1 MSQPAVPYDGRW
13 VGVALPR
20 KEDRRMLLGRGR
32 FVADLTRPGLLHAA
46 FVRSPYAHARIERL
60 KTDPARQ
67 APGVADV
74 LTAASLGHP
83 YLLALLE
90 RDEFVPTRMPILA
103 GDKVRFVGEP
113 VAVVIADDA
122 YRAEDATE
130 LVEVDWDPQPAVASI
145 EAATASDAPR
155 LHAEAAGNRLVDL
168 MMFDDDRLG
177 DIFAQAAATVTAT
190 FRSARVAALPLEG
203 RACLA
208 EWDDRDDHLVMH
220 VSTQVPHQVRSG
232 VAQALGLPERAI
244 RVIAPDVGGGFG
256 LKCVVGREEVA
267 VAAAALRLRRPVC
280 WTEDR
285 QENLTAAFH
294 GHEQRYEVRAA
305 FGHDGTILALD
316 AEIDCDTGAYSV
328 FPFTCA
334 VEPLMAATELPGVY
348 KMPAYRARGRAIAT
362 NKAPAAPYRGVS
374 RPQIVLVM
382 ERLMEKAAEALGLDP
397 LNVRRR
403 NLINAH
409 EFPYTGVNQI
419 TYDEGSYR
427 ESLDLAEKYVTEHG
441 WSAERDRLRAAGHR
455 AGIGYACFSERTAF
469 GTPTMSQRRM
479 RMTPGYD
486 TAMVRM
492 DPTGEVI
499 VTTGTCGHGQ
509 GHETTFAQIVAD
521 RLGLHPDQ
529 VRLRQGDTDLASY
542 GWGTWGS
549 RSVVIGGG
557 AAGRAADIVASQL
570 RQVAASVLEA
580 SPADVELAEG
590 TARIRGDAAAAVPIA
605 ELARLVHFQAHRLT
619 EDLRYGLEARAT
631 FDPPGTFSNA
641 CHAAMV
647 VIDPGTCAIR
657 LHRYL
662 VVEDCGV
669 VINPMVVDGQV
680 RGGVTQGVAAALLE
694 RVCFD
699 PEGQPVSATLMDYLA
714 PTAAEMCAVDI
725 VHLQT
730 PSGSGETGAKGMGEG
745 GTIGAPAAVLGAIND
760 ALSDTEARFDH
771 IPVLPHDVSA
781 ALNRQDAR

>member
-1 MSQPAVPYDGRW
+1 VFTA
-13 VGVALPR
+13 
-20 KEDRRMLLGRGR
+20 
-32 FVADLTRPGLLHAA
+32 ADLG
-46 FVRSPYAHARIERL
+46 
-60 KTDPARQ
+60 D
-67 APGVADV
+67 
-74 LTAASLGHP
+74 P
-83 YLLALLE
+83 YLLAMLE
-90 RDEFVPTRMPILA
+90 RDEFVPTPMPILA
-103 GDKVRFVGEP
+103 GDRVRFTGEP
-113 VAVVIADDA
+113 VAIVVADDA
-122 YRAEDATE
+122 YRAEDAAE
-130 LVEVDWDPQPAVASI
+130 LAEVDWDPQPAVASI
-145 EAATASDAPR
+145 EAATAAGAAR
-155 LHAEAAGNRLVDL
+155 LHDRGNCLVDL
-168 MMFDDDRLG
+168 LMFDDERLPQV
-177 DIFAQAAATVTAT
+177 FAAARVRVSAT
-190 FRSARVAALPLEG
+190 FASGRVAALPLEG

-208 EWDDRDDHLVMH
+208 EWDDRDDQLVMH

-232 VAQALGLPERAI
+232 VAQALGLPERSV

-267 VAAAALRLRRPVC
+267 VAAAALRLRRPVS
-280 WTEDR
+280 WAEDR

-294 GHEQRYEVRAA
+294 GHEQRYRVTAA
-305 FGHDGTILALD
+305 FDEHGRILGLD

-348 KMPAYRARGRAIAT
+348 KVPAYRARGRAIAT
-362 NKAPAAPYRGVS
+362 SKAPAAPYRGVS

-382 ERLMEKAAEALGLDP
+382 ERLMEKAAEELGLDP
-397 LNVRRR
+397 LQVRRV
-403 NLINAH
+403 NLIGRH
-409 EFPYTGVNQI
+409 EFPYTGINKI

-427 ESLDLAEKYVTEHG
+427 ESLDLAEERVKVKG
-441 WSAERDRLRAAGHR
+441 WTDERGRLRAQGQLS
-455 AGIGYACFSERTAF
+455 GIGYACFSERTAY

-486 TAMVRM
+486 TALVRM

-521 RLGLHPDQ
+521 RLGIHPDQ

-549 RSVVIGGG
+549 RSLVIGGG
-557 AAGRAADIVASQL
+557 AAALAADA
-570 RQVAASVLEA
+570 VAARLRKIAAGQLEA
-580 SPADVELAEG
+580 SPADIELAG
-590 TARIRGDAAAAVPIA
+590 GAARVRGDETASIAIA
-605 ELARLVHFQAHRLT
+605 ELARMVHFQAHRVGA
-619 EDLRYGLEARAT
+619 DLRYALEERAT

-647 VIDPGTCAIR
+647 VIDPGTGAIR

-669 VINPMVVDGQV
+669 VINPVVVDGQV

-699 PEGQPVSATLMDYLA
+699 ADGQPVSTTLMDYLA
-714 PTAAEMCAVDI
+714 PTAAEMCPVDI
-725 VHLQT
+725 VHLET
-730 PSGSGETGAKGMGEG
+730 PSRFSETGAKGMGEG
-745 GTIGAPAAVLGAIND
+745 GTIGAPAAVLNAVND
-760 ALSDTEARFDH
+760 ALSGTGTRFDH
-771 IPVLPHDVSA
+771 IPVLPHEVAA
-781 ALNRQDAR
+781 ALDRVRA

>member
-1 MSQPAVPYDGRW
+1 MSPWIGAAV
-13 VGVALPR
+13 PR

-32 FVADLTRPGLLHAA
+32 FVADLARPGLLHAA
-46 FVRSPYAHARIERL
+46 FVRSPHAHARVTGI
-60 KTDPARQ
+60 DAAAAAGQ
-67 APGVADV
+67 PGVAAV
-74 LTAASLGHP
+74 LDAASLGHP
-83 YLLALLE
+83 FLLATLE

-103 GDKVRFVGEP
+103 GEVVRFVGEP
-113 VAVVIADDA
+113 VALVVADDP
-122 YRAEDATE
+122 YRAEDAAE
-130 LVEVDWDPQPAVASI
+130 LVEVDWDPQPAVTAI
-145 EAATASDAPR
+145 EAATAAAAPR
-155 LHAEAAGNRLVDL
+155 LHGEAGGNCLVDL
-168 MMFDDDRLG
+168 LMFDDDRLPA
-177 DIFAQAAATVTAT
+177 IFAAADLTVSAT
-190 FRSARVAALPLEG
+190 FASARVAALPLEG

-208 EWDDRDDHLVMH
+208 ERDDRDDQLVLH

-232 VAQALGLPERAI
+232 VAQALGLPERAV

-267 VAAAALRLRRPVC
+267 VAAAALRLGRPVR

-294 GHEQRYEVRAA
+294 GHEQRYRVRAA
-305 FGHDGTILALD
+305 FDAAGQILGLD

-334 VEPLMAATELPGVY
+334 VEPLLAATELPGVY
-348 KMPAYRARGRAIAT
+348 KVPAYRARGRAIAT

-397 LNVRRR
+397 LQVRRR
-403 NLINAH
+403 NLIGPG
-409 EFPYTGVNQI
+409 EFPYTGVNNI

-427 ESLDLAEKYVTEHG
+427 EALDLAEAQVHDKK
-441 WSAERDRLRAAGHR
+441 WPAERDRLRSTGLR
-455 AGIGYACFSERTAF
+455 AGIGYACFSERTAY
-469 GTPTMSQRRM
+469 GTPAMSLRRM

-486 TAMVRM
+486 TALVRM

-521 RLGLHPDQ
+521 RLGVHPDQ

-557 AAGRAADIVASQL
+557 AARRAADLVAGQL
-570 RQVAASVLEA
+570 KKAAAAMLEA

-590 TARIRGDAAAAVPIA
+590 TARIRGDEASAIGIG
-605 ELARLVHFQAHRLT
+605 ELARLVHFQTHRLP
-619 EDLRYGLEARAT
+619 EDLRYGLEARAS
-631 FDPPGTFSNA
+631 FDPPGTVSNA
-641 CHAAMV
+641 CHVAMV
-647 VIDPGTCAIR
+647 AIDPGTCAIR

-669 VINPMVVDGQV
+669 VINPLVVDGQV
-680 RGGVTQGVAAALLE
+680 RGGVTQGAAAALLE

-699 PEGQPVSATLMDYLA
+699 PEGQPVSTTLMDYLA

-725 VHLQT
+725 IHLQT
-730 PSGSGETGAKGMGEG
+730 PSRFSETGAKGMGEG
-745 GTIGAPAAVLGAIND
+745 GTIGAPAAVLDAIND
-760 ALSDTEARFDH
+760 ALSDTDVRFDH
-771 IPVLPHDVSA
+771 IPVLPQDLSA
-781 ALNRQDAR
+781 ALSKAGAAS

>member
-1 MSQPAVPYDGRW
+1 MSQW
-13 VGVALPR
+13 VGTAMPR

-32 FVADLTRPGLLHAA
+32 FTADLTRPGLLHAA
-46 FVRSPYAHARIERL
+46 FVRSPYAHARVGALGTDAAL
-60 KTDPARQ
+60 KAD
-67 APGVADV
+67 GVVAV

-83 YLLALLE
+83 YLLAMLE
-90 RDEFVPTRMPILA
+90 REEFVPTPMPILA
-103 GDKVRFVGEP
+103 RETVRFTGEP
-113 VAVVIADDA
+113 VAVVIADDP
-122 YRAEDATE
+122 YRAEDAIE
-130 LVEVDWDPQPAVASI
+130 LVEVDWDPLPAVTSI
-145 EAATASDAPR
+145 EQAEAPGAPR
-155 LHAEAAGNRLVDL
+155 LHEQADGNRMVDL
-168 MMFDDDRLG
+168 LMFDDDRLAV
-177 DIFAQAAATVTAT
+177 IFAEALLTVAATFT
-190 FRSARVAALPLEG
+190 SARVAALPLEG

-208 EWDDRDDHLVMH
+208 EWDHRDDQLVVH
-220 VSTQVPHQVRSG
+220 ISTQVPHQVRSG
-232 VAQALGLPERAI
+232 IAQALDLPERQI

-280 WTEDR
+280 WAEDR

-294 GHEQRYEVRAA
+294 GHEQRYRVRAA
-305 FGHDGTILALD
+305 FDAEGRIRALD

-348 KMPAYRARGRAIAT
+348 KVPAYRARGRAIAT

-382 ERLMEKAAEALGLDP
+382 ERLMEKAAAALDLDP
-397 LNVRRR
+397 LHVRRR
-403 NLINAH
+403 NLIGPAD
-409 EFPYTGVNQI
+409 FPYTGVNKI

-427 ESLDLAEKYVTEHG
+427 EALDLAEEQVRKRA
-441 WSAERDRLRAAGHR
+441 WPAERDLLRENGQL
-455 AGIGYACFSERTAF
+455 AGIGYSCFSERTAY

-486 TAMVRM
+486 TALVRM

-521 RLGLHPDQ
+521 RLGVHPDQ

-557 AAGRAADIVASQL
+557 AAGRAADLVASQL
-570 RQVAASVLEA
+570 KRVAAELFEA
-580 SPADVELAEG
+580 RPADVELTEG
-590 TARIRGDAAAAVPIA
+590 TARIRGDAAAAIA
-605 ELARLVHFQAHRLT
+605 ISELARIVHFQTHRLP

-680 RGGVTQGVAAALLE
+680 RGGVTQGAAAALLE

-699 PEGQPVSATLMDYLA
+699 PDGQPVTTTLMDYLV
-714 PTAAEMCAVDI
+714 PTAAEMCDIDI

-730 PSGSGETGAKGMGEG
+730 PSRFSETGAKGMGEG

-760 ALSDTEARFDH
+760 ALSEVGVSFDH
-771 IPVLPHDVSA
+771 IPVLPQDLSA
-781 ALNRQDAR
+781 ALSRVGAAR

>member
-1 MSQPAVPYDGRW
+1 
-13 VGVALPR
+13 
-20 KEDRRMLLGRGR
+20 MLLGRGR
-32 FVADLTRPGLLHAA
+32 FTADLDRPGLLHAA
-46 FVRSPYAHARIERL
+46 FVRSPHAHARLNAVDAQAAIQ
-60 KTDPARQ
+60 TD
-67 APGVADV
+67 GVVAV

-83 YLLALLE
+83 CLLAMLE
-90 RDEFVPTRMPILA
+90 RAEFVPTAMPILA
-103 GDKVRFVGEP
+103 GDTVRFVGEP
-113 VAVVIADDA
+113 VAVVIADDP
-122 YRAEDATE
+122 YRAEDAAE
-130 LVEVDWDPQPAVASI
+130 LVETDWAPLAAVTGIERAQDPA
-145 EAATASDAPR
+145 APR
-155 LHAEAAGNRLVDL
+155 LHEQAAGNRLVDL
-168 MMFDDDRLG
+168 LMFDDDRL
-177 DIFAQAAATVTAT
+177 DAIFAAAPLTVTAT
-190 FRSARVAALPLEG
+190 FASARVAALPLEG

-208 EWDDRDDHLVMH
+208 EWDDRDDQLVVH

-232 VAQALGLPERAI
+232 IAQALNLPERSV

-267 VAAAALRLRRPVC
+267 VAAAALRLRRPVR
-280 WTEDR
+280 WAEDR

-294 GHEQRYEVRAA
+294 GHEQRYRVRAA
-305 FGHDGTILALD
+305 FDADGRILALD

-348 KMPAYRARGRAIAT
+348 KVPAYRARGRAFAT

-382 ERLMEKAAEALGLDP
+382 ERLMDKAAAALDLDP
-397 LNVRRR
+397 LHVRRR
-403 NLINAH
+403 NLISPG

-427 ESLDLAEKYVTEHG
+427 EALDLAEARVHDRK
-441 WSAERDRLRAAGHR
+441 WPAERDRLRENGQL
-455 AGIGYACFSERTAF
+455 AGIGYSCFSERTAY

-486 TAMVRM
+486 TALVRM

-521 RLGLHPDQ
+521 RLGVHPDQ

-557 AAGRAADIVASQL
+557 AAGRAAD
-570 RQVAASVLEA
+570 QVAAQLRNVAAQLLEA

-605 ELARLVHFQAHRLT
+605 ELARIVHFQAQRLT
-619 EDLRYGLEARAT
+619 EELRYGLEARAT
-631 FDPPGTFSNA
+631 YDPPGTFSNA

-669 VINPMVVDGQV
+669 VINPVVVDGQV
-680 RGGVTQGVAAALLE
+680 RGGVAQGVAAALLE
-694 RVCFD
+694 RLCFD
-699 PEGQPVSATLMDYLA
+699 PDGQPVTTTLMDYLA
-714 PTAAEMCAVDI
+714 PTAAELCDI
-725 VHLQT
+725 NVVHLQNAV
-730 PSGSGETGAKGMGEG
+730 PVQRDRGQGDGRGRHDRRPGGRAGRDQRRAGPGRRGLRPHPGA
-745 GTIGAPAAVLGAIND
+745 AAGP
-760 ALSDTEARFDH
+760 ERR
-771 IPVLPHDVSA
+771 PG
-781 ALNRQDAR
+781 R

>member
-1 MSQPAVPYDGRW
+1 VSPWIGAAV
-13 VGVALPR
+13 PR

-32 FVADLTRPGLLHAA
+32 FVDDLARPGLLHAA
-46 FVRSPYAHARIERL
+46 FVRSPHAHARMTGI
-60 KTDPARQ
+60 DAAAAAAQ
-67 APGVADV
+67 PGVAAV
-74 LTAASLGHP
+74 LTAASLGYP
-83 YLLALLE
+83 FLLAVLE

-103 GDKVRFVGEP
+103 GDVVRFVGEP
-113 VAVVIADDA
+113 VALVVADDP
-122 YRAEDATE
+122 YRAEDAAE

-145 EAATASDAPR
+145 EAATAAAAPR
-155 LHAEAAGNRLVDL
+155 LHGEARGNVVVDL
-168 MMFDDDRLG
+168 LMFDDEELPA
-177 DIFAQAAATVTAT
+177 IFAAAHLTVSAT
-190 FRSARVAALPLEG
+190 FESARVAALPLEG

-208 EWDDRDDHLVMH
+208 ERDDRDDQLVLH

-267 VAAAALRLRRPVC
+267 VGAAALRLGRPVR

-294 GHEQRYEVRAA
+294 GHEQRYRVRAA
-305 FGHDGTILALD
+305 FDAAGRILGLD
-316 AEIDCDTGAYSV
+316 ADIDCDTGAYSV

-348 KMPAYRARGRAIAT
+348 KVPAYRARGRAIAT

-397 LNVRRR
+397 LQVRRA
-403 NLINAH
+403 NLIGPG
-409 EFPYTGVNQI
+409 EFPYTGVNHV

-427 ESLDLAEKYVTEHG
+427 EALDLAEEQVRKRAWTD
-441 WSAERDRLRAAGHR
+441 ERDRLRGTGLR
-455 AGIGYACFSERTAF
+455 AGIGYACFSERTAY
-469 GTPTMSQRRM
+469 GTSAMSLRRM

-521 RLGLHPDQ
+521 RLGVHPDQ

-549 RSVVIGGG
+549 RSVVVGGG
-557 AAGRAADIVASQL
+557 AAARAADLVAGQL
-570 RQVAASVLEA
+570 RQAAAALLEA
-580 SPADVELAEG
+580 SPADVELAGG
-590 TARIRGDAAAAVPIA
+590 TARIRGDAAAAIA
-605 ELARLVHFQAHRLT
+605 ISELARVVHFQTHRLP
-619 EDLRYGLEARAT
+619 EELRYGLEARAS
-631 FDPPGTFSNA
+631 FDPPGTVSNA
-641 CHAAMV
+641 CHVAMV

-669 VINPMVVDGQV
+669 VINPLVVDGQV
-680 RGGVTQGVAAALLE
+680 RGGVTQGAAAALLE

-699 PEGQPVSATLMDYLA
+699 AEGQPVSTTLMDYLA

-730 PSGSGETGAKGMGEG
+730 PSQFSETGAKGMGEG

-760 ALSDTEARFDH
+760 ALSDTDVRFDH
-771 IPVLPHDVSA
+771 IPVLPQDLSA
-781 ALNRQDAR
+781 ALSETGTAS

>member
-1 MSQPAVPYDGRW
+1 
-13 VGVALPR
+13 VA
-20 KEDRRMLLGRGR
+20 
-32 FVADLTRPGLLHAA
+32 
-46 FVRSPYAHARIERL
+46 I
-60 KTDPARQ
+60 
-67 APGVADV
+67 
-74 LTAASLGHP
+74 
-83 YLLALLE
+83 
-90 RDEFVPTRMPILA
+90 
-103 GDKVRFVGEP
+103 
-113 VAVVIADDA
+113 VVADDA
-122 YRAEDATE
+122 YRAEDAAE
-130 LVEVDWDPQPAVASI
+130 LVEVDWDPRPAVASI
-145 EAATASDAPR
+145 EDATAPWAPA
-155 LHAEAAGNRLVDL
+155 LHEEARGNRLVDL
-168 MMFDDDRLG
+168 LMFDDDRLPR
-177 DIFAQAAATVTAT
+177 IFAEAKVTVSAT
-190 FRSARVAALPLEG
+190 FTSGRVAALPLEG

-208 EWDDRDDHLVMH
+208 EWDDRDDQLVMH

-267 VAAAALRLRRPVC
+267 VAAAALRLKRPVR

-294 GHEQRYEVRAA
+294 GHEQRYQVKAA
-305 FGHDGTILALD
+305 FDDEGKILGLD

-348 KMPAYRARGRAIAT
+348 KVPAYRARGRAIAT

-382 ERLMEKAAEALGLDP
+382 ERLMEKAAAALRLGALE
-397 LNVRRR
+397 VRRA
-403 NLINAH
+403 NLIGKTD
-409 EFPYTGVNQI
+409 FPYTGINKI

-427 ESLDLAEKYVTEHG
+427 ESLDLAEQRVTEKA
-441 WSAERDRLRAAGHR
+441 WPEERDALRRQGLR
-455 AGIGYACFSERTAF
+455 AGIGYACFSERTAY

-486 TAMVRM
+486 TALVRM

-521 RLGLHPDQ
+521 RLGVHPDQ
-529 VRLRQGDTDLASY
+529 VKLRQGDTDLASY

-557 AAGRAADIVASQL
+557 AAGRAADMVAGQL
-570 RQVAASVLEA
+570 RRVAGRLLEA
-580 SPADVELAEG
+580 SPADIELAAG
-590 TARIRGDAAAAVPIA
+590 VARVRGDDSAAVPIP
-605 ELARLVHFQAHRLT
+605 ELARVIHFQAHRLA

-680 RGGVTQGVAAALLE
+680 RGGVTQGAAAALLE

-730 PSGSGETGAKGMGEG
+730 PSAFSETGAKGMGEG
-745 GTIGAPAAVLGAIND
+745 GTIGAPAAVLNAVND
-760 ALSDTEARFDH
+760 ALSDTDVRFDH
-771 IPVLPHDVSA
+771 IPVRPAELSA
-781 ALNRQDAR
+781 AL

>member
-1 MSQPAVPYDGRW
+1 
-13 VGVALPR
+13 
-20 KEDRRMLLGRGR
+20 MLLGRGR
-32 FVADLTRPGLLHAA
+32 FVADLARPGLLHAA
-46 FVRSPYAHARIERL
+46 FVRSPYAHAGVGAIDVTAAL
-60 KTDPARQ
+60 Q
-67 APGVADV
+67 APGVETV
-74 LTAASLGHP
+74 LTAATLGDP

-103 GDKVRFVGEP
+103 GDRVRFVGEP
-113 VAVVIADDA
+113 VAAVIADDA
-122 YRAEDATE
+122 YRAEDAIE
-130 LVEVDWDPQPAVASI
+130 LVEVDWEPRPAVASI
-145 EAATASDAPR
+145 EAATAGGAPQ
-155 LHAEAAGNRLVDL
+155 LHEETRGNCLVDL
-168 MMFDDDRLG
+168 LMFDDDRLPE
-177 DIFAQAAATVTAT
+177 IFGTAAVTVRAT

-208 EWDDRDDHLVMH
+208 EWDDRDDQLVLH

-232 VAQALGLPERAI
+232 VAQALGLPERQV

-267 VAAAALRLRRPVC
+267 VAAAALRLRRPVR
-280 WTEDR
+280 WAEDR

-294 GHEQRYEVRAA
+294 GHEQRYQVGAA
-305 FGHDGTILALD
+305 FSQDGRILGLD
-316 AEIDCDTGAYSV
+316 AEIDCDTGAYSA

-334 VEPLMAATELPGVY
+334 VEPLMASTELPGVY
-348 KMPAYRARGRAIAT
+348 KVPAYRAHGRAIAT

-397 LNVRRR
+397 LDVRRV
-403 NLINAH
+403 NLISPG
-409 EFPYTGVNQI
+409 EFPYTGVNGI

-427 ESLDLAEKYVTEHG
+427 ESLDQAEKHVTEQG
-441 WSAERDRLRAAGHR
+441 WPAERDRLRLAGLR
-455 AGIGYACFSERTAF
+455 AGIGYACFSERTAY
-469 GTPTMSQRRM
+469 GTPTMGQRRM
-479 RMTPGYD
+479 RMTPGHD

-521 RLGLHPDQ
+521 RLGVHPDQ

-557 AAGRAADIVASQL
+557 AAGRAAEIVASQL
-570 RQVAASVLEA
+570 RKVAASLLEA

-590 TARIRGDAAAAVPIA
+590 MARIRGDASAAVPIP
-605 ELARLVHFQAHRLT
+605 EMARLVHFQAHRLD
-619 EDLRYGLEARAT
+619 EELRYGLEARAT

-641 CHAAMV
+641 CHVAMV
-647 VIDPGTCAIR
+647 MIDPGTGAIR
-657 LHRYL
+657 LHKYL

-680 RGGVTQGVAAALLE
+680 RGGVTQGMAAALLE

-699 PEGQPVSATLMDYLA
+699 PDGQPVSTTLMDYLA

-730 PSGSGETGAKGMGEG
+730 PSQFGETGAKGMGEG

-760 ALSDTEARFDH
+760 ALSDTGTRFDH
-771 IPVLPHDVSA
+771 IPVLPEDISA
-781 ALNRQDAR
+781 ALNRQDVA